1 MNDEIIL
8 DDSCMKTIR
17 QLMEQEDA
25 IQFQTVDHAFTVI
38 DSDTVPAVID
48 DSLAEAIARG
58 KSDWHTLQKESVS
71 IRRYKIKEWNLK
83 EIVAGVYQWTL
94 GYDDFLG
101 YMYGVLNMGAALF
114 S

>member
-1 MNDEIIL
+1 M
-8 DDSCMKTIR
+8 
-17 QLMEQEDA
+17 
-25 IQFQTVDHAFTVI
+25 QFQTVDQEFKVI

-58 KSDWHTLQKESVS
+58 KGDWCALQKKSVS

-83 EIVAGVYQWTL
+83 EIADGVYQWSL

-101 YMYGVLNMGAALF
+101 YMSGILSKGAALF
-114 S
+114 C